1 MRFRLQQK
9 SANQAITKFHVL
21 DQQENIVGS
30 INVRNAEVPDLLRC
44 WSGPE
49 GPSQP
54 QKQNLSAQQEPGLR
68 MKLPAV
74 RMSQAGILRGC

>member
-9 SANQAITKFHVL
+9 FANQSITTFHVL
-21 DQQENIVGS
+21 DQQKNIVGS
-30 INVRNAEVPDLLRC
+30 INVRNGEVPDLLRC

-54 QKQNLSAQQEPGLR
+54 QKQNLSAQPGLR
-68 MKLPAV
+68 IKLPAV
-74 RMSQAGILRGC
+74 RMSRAGILRGC